1 MWGDIRVEEKL
12 ASEGQVREVKEAAG
26 QGQDPGFGVWRAV
39 SAPSAACI
47 PGGQV
52 RKQKGRD

>member
-1 MWGDIRVEEKL
+1 MEERL
-12 ASEGQVREVKEAAG
+12 ASEGQVRELKEAAG

-39 SAPSAACI
+39 RAPSAACFR
-47 PGGQV
+47 GGQV